1 MKVNAMLS
9 VACVAG
15 VLLAVPG
22 CTVDK
27 TKEGNLPD
35 VEVKGKT
42 ELPEYDVKPA
52 DVDVSTTTKQVTVP
66 KVDVNMPPHS
76 DQTPAPADSDK

>member
-1 MKVNAMLS
+1 MKPTFITA
-9 VACVAG
+9 
-15 VLLAVPG
+15 LALAAFATFFAG

-27 TKEGNLPD
+27 TKEGNLPE

-52 DVDVSTTTKQVTVP
+52 DVNVGTTKTEVTVP
-66 KVDVNMPPHS
+66 TVDVDMPPHS
-76 DQTPAPADSDK
+76 NQTPAPADSAQ